1 MAIIGKLLKKTNQI
15 NYKRVVKR
23 GKSHATQLET
33 LLKLLDYAK
42 NTKFGLTHSF
52 SNTIR
57 HKNPIH
63 AYQKSTPITEYE
75 EFYALWLIKTIEG
88 KKDHTWP
95 GRVKYFALSSGTTG
109 APSKRIPV
117 SEKMIRS
124 FQKTSVRQLSTLHDL
139 NLSEQF
145 YSTSA
150 LAVGGSTK
158 LTKKTK
164 HIEGDLS
171 GILKKHTSLIVSPI
185 TKPGSKIASIKDWN
199 QKLESMIEKAP
210 EWNIGIIAGIPSW
223 CIMLMERIVERY
235 ELNSIHDLWP
245 NLEVYVHGGVFVQP
259 YLPRLEKVLRKPIHL
274 LDTYLA
280 SEGYF
285 AYQTTPKSKGMNLI
299 LNGGVFYEFIPFTSE
314 YFDEDGQVRDKYT
327 AFSLTEIQKG
337 VDYALVISTNAGLW
351 RYLIGDLVRFI
362 NIETHELVITGRI
375 RQYLSLVGEHLSL
388 ENINSA
394 IINCATS
401 ENIEISEFCIYADNE
416 HQKHIWFVGC
426 DTQVDET
433 KLIQNLDQNLCEL
446 NDDYA
451 SARKYNLNLPEIR
464 VLPVQTFYSFMKE
477 SGKMG
482 SQNKFP
488 RVLNSKQ
495 AARWL
500 TFLSANH

>member
-23 GKSHATQLET
+23 GKSHTTQRET
-33 LLKLLDYAK
+33 LLKLLEYAK

-52 SNTIR
+52 VKIVKQR
-57 HKNPIH
+57 NPIH
-63 AYQKSTPITEYE
+63 AYQKNTPITEYE

-124 FQKTSVRQLSTLHDL
+124 FQKTSLRQLSTLHDL

-145 YSTSA
+145 YSASA
-150 LAVGGSTK
+150 LTVGGSTK
-158 LTKKTK
+158 LLKKRK

-199 QKLESMIEKAP
+199 EKLEAMIDKAP
-210 EWNIGIIAGIPSW
+210 QWNIGIIAGIPSW
-223 CIMLMERIVERY
+223 CIMLMERIVDRY
-235 ELNSIHDLWP
+235 SLNSIHDLWP
-245 NLEVYVHGGVFVQP
+245 NLEVYVHGGVFMQP
-259 YLPRLEKVLRKPIHL
+259 YLPRLEKVLGKPIHL

-285 AYQTTPKSKGMNLI
+285 AYQMTPKSLGMKLI
-299 LNGGVFYEFIPFTSE
+299 LNSGVFYEFIPFTSE
-314 YFDEDGQVRDKYT
+314 YFDEDGQVRDKHT
-327 AFSLTEIQKG
+327 AFTLSEIQMG

-351 RYLIGDLVRFI
+351 RYLIGDLVRFTDT
-362 NIETHELVITGRI
+362 ETQELVITGRI

-388 ENINSA
+388 ENINTA
-394 IINCATS
+394 IMNSATS
-401 ENIEISEFCIYADNE
+401 ENIEISEFCIYADIE
-416 HQKHIWFVGC
+416 RQKHVWFVGC
-426 DTQVDET
+426 DAQVDERI
-433 KLIQNLDQNLCEL
+433 LIQNLDRTLCEL

-451 SARKYNLNLPEIR
+451 SARKYNLNLLEVK

-488 RVLNSKQ
+488 RVLNVEQ
-495 AARWL
+495 AKRWL
-500 TFLSANH
+500 SFLSITD

>member
-23 GKSHATQLET
+23 GKNHATQRET

-52 SNTIR
+52 LKAIKQ
-57 HKNPIH
+57 KNPVLSF
-63 AYQKSTPITEYE
+63 QQNTPITEYE
-75 EFYALWLIKTIEG
+75 EFYTLWLAKTIEG

-95 GRVKYFALSSGTTG
+95 GRIKYFALSSGTTG
-109 APSKRIPV
+109 SPSKRIPV

-158 LTKKTK
+158 LTKKRK
-164 HIEGDLS
+164 HTEGDLS

-185 TKPGSKIASIKDWN
+185 TKPGSKIASMKDWN
-199 QKLESMIEKAP
+199 QKLEAMIEKAP
-210 EWNIGIIAGIPSW
+210 QWNIGILAGIPSW
-223 CIMLMERIVERY
+223 CILLMERIVDRY
-235 ELNSIHDLWP
+235 ALSSIHDLWP
-245 NLEVYVHGGVFVQP
+245 NLEVYVHGGVFMRP
-259 YLPRLEKVLRKPIHL
+259 YLPRLEKVLGKPIHL

-285 AYQTTPKSKGMNLI
+285 AYQMTPHSQGMKLI
-299 LNGGVFYEFIPFTSE
+299 LNTGVFYEFIPFTSE
-314 YFDEDGQVRDKYT
+314 YFDEDGQVRDKHK
-327 AFSLTEIQKG
+327 AFTLSEIQEK

-351 RYLIGDLVRFI
+351 RYLIGDLVRF
-362 NIETHELVITGRI
+362 TDAKTQELVITGRI
-375 RQYLSLVGEHLSL
+375 RQYLSLAGEHLSL
-388 ENINSA
+388 ENINTA
-394 IINCATS
+394 IINCATA
-401 ENIEISEFCIYADNE
+401 ENIEISEFCIFADNE
-416 HQKHIWFVGC
+416 HQKHIWFIGC
-426 DTQVDET
+426 DGVVDEESF
-433 KLIQNLDQNLCEL
+433 IQTLDKQLVEL

-451 SARKYNLNLPEIR
+451 SARKYTLHMPELKILPLQ
-464 VLPVQTFYSFMKE
+464 VFYSFMKK

-482 SQNKFP
+482 SQHKFP
-488 RVLNSKQ
+488 RVLNAEQ
-495 AARWL
+495 AKRWL
-500 TFLSANH
+500 TFLSVTE